1 MTKIV
6 VGKERYKLFKRRYFI
21 TIDNV
26 TNYYYDEYF
35 FWKVFFEVMKE
46 YEINSLEETITG
58 LKVSR

>member
-1 MTKIV
+1 MVEII
-6 VGKERYKLFKRRYFI
+6 VGKERYKLFKRRYSI

-46 YEINSLEETITG
+46 YEINSLEETVTG
-58 LKVSR
+58 LKISR

>member
-1 MTKIV
+1 MTEIV

-26 TNYYYDEYF
+26 TNYNNVEYF

-46 YEINSLEETITG
+46 YEINSLEETVTG
-58 LKVSR
+58 LKISR

>member
-1 MTKIV
+1 MTKIQ

-46 YEINSLEETITG
+46 CEINSLEETITG